1 MYKHDSASYMEPDS
15 RMQARNIQVF
25 NMERGTGDMAIKVIF
40 LIVFFAVMV
49 LIGVMTRR
57 KARSVD

>member
-1 MYKHDSASYMEPDS
+1 MKELKQMYKHDSASYMEPDS

-40 LIVFFAVMV
+40 
-49 LIGVMTRR
+49 
-57 KARSVD
+57 